1 MRGPNRFLTEEE
13 KKNRP
18 QITKALLKRIF
29 SYLLP
34 YWPKLL
40 LVLAAI
46 ILSSIF
52 GLLPS
57 ILTGKIID
65 EGLIGGDFGV
75 LLVLI
80 ALSFAVLVLSN
91 LIGVLES
98 YLNTWV
104 AQHITY
110 DMRNQMYAHLQKMS
124 HRFFTSSRQGDVI
137 TRMTSDISGVQSVIA
152 NTLTSILSNIAVLA
166 TSVVAMYQ
174 KNWILAT
181 VGVIIVPLFV
191 LPTKRVG
198 KTRWSLALK
207 SQEKNDEVNQ
217 ILNETLSVS
226 GQMLVKLFTNEKM
239 EYEKYQKANR
249 EMTRLNIRES
259 MAGRWFR
266 VAMNTFTS
274 MGPMLIYLVGGFLMI
289 QMGNTSLTVGD
300 ITVMVSLLS
309 RMYQPVNS
317 LLNIQVDVIR
327 SMALFTRIFEYFDMP
342 VEVENR
348 PYAVA
353 PPSVKGDLGFCH
365 VGFYYDSGQP
375 VLQDL
380 NFRIE
385 AGHSVA
391 IVGPSGAG
399 KSTMIH
405 LIPRLYDV
413 TEGRI
418 TLDGRDIRGIDLEVL
433 RKNIGVVTQD
443 TYLFNGTIREN
454 LLYANAQ
461 ATQEQIVEAC
471 RQANIHDFIA
481 GLPQGYDTLVG
492 NRGIKL
498 SGGEKQ
504 RVSIARVILKNPR
517 LLILDEATSAL
528 DSISESLIQD
538 AIDPLLKGRTSLVI
552 AHRLSTIMAADEI
565 LVVDQG
571 RIVQRGTH
579 RELVEQDGVYRELYE
594 TQFRRALEDQKNR
607 KITKAKA
614 LTH

>member
-1 MRGPNRFLTEEE
+1 MPPGGPVGMRGPNRFLTEEE

-207 SQEKNDEVNQ
+207 SQEKNDEINQ

-504 RVSIARVILKNPR
+504 RTAVARALINNPELILADEPTGNLDSKSAQAVIDAFLRAKNELSATIFMVTHDSFAASFCDRVVILKDGNVR
-517 LLILDEATSAL
+517 KTLVRGNQERRTF
-528 DSISESLIQD
+528 QD
-538 AIDPLLKGRTSLVI
+538 ALLDAI
-552 AHRLSTIMAADEI
+552 
-565 LVVDQG
+565 
-571 RIVQRGTH
+571 
-579 RELVEQDGVYRELYE
+579 RELSEVKGE
-594 TQFRRALEDQKNR
+594 
-607 KITKAKA
+607 
-614 LTH
+614 